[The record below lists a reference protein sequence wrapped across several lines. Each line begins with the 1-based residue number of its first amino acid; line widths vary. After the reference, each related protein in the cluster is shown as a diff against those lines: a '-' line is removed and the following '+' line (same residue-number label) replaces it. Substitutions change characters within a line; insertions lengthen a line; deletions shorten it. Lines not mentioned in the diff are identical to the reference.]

1 MNDLAVEESYKKTL
15 IEKQF
20 KIFSYYLCIGFIF
33 LLIFFSVFV
42 LEKFSQTS
50 ERIIIV
56 PRVLSENITVK
67 PGSTLQNIL
76 SDYQVSY
83 PEILN
88 IIELTKE
95 KIDLQHLSIGQTFEI
110 RYETL
115 EQNQKQFVSL
125 SIQNSPQER
134 LIVEKLNGQYQLK
147 IIPIVFK
154 TTLVTASGTIVDS
167 VITSALKAGIP
178 LKNVMELINYYSYE
192 IDFQR
197 DLRAGDKFQVIY
209 EKITSEDNKQTLVG
223 KTMFAN
229 LILRGKEYKMYRFK
243 PNDGPEDFFDVNN
256 SSIKKPLLRTPVQSS
271 RISSKFGIR
280 KHPILGYSL
289 MHRGIDFAAS
299 SGSPIYAAGKGTVV
313 EIGHK
318 GSYGKYIK
326 IRHNNELY
334 TAYAHAVS
342 FAKGIR
348 HGAKV
353 SQGETIAYVGATG
366 RASGPHLHY
375 EIIHRGQQIDPLK
388 FKLPSYIKLKGENLE
403 QFKKVRLELDEL
415 AKQN

>member
-1 MNDLAVEESYKKTL
+1 MNDFVVEESYKKTL

-20 KIFSYYLCIGFIF
+20 KIFSYYLFIGFLF
-33 LLIFFSVFV
+33 LLIFFSAFV
-42 LEKFSQTS
+42 LEKFSPTS
-50 ERIIIV
+50 EKIIIV

-67 PGSTLQNIL
+67 QGYTLKNIL

-83 PEILN
+83 TEILN
-88 IIELTKE
+88 IIELTKD
-95 KIDLQHLSIGQTFEI
+95 KIDLKHLNIGQIFEI
-110 RYETL
+110 IYEPL

-125 SIQNSPQER
+125 SIQSSPQER
-134 LIVEKLNGQYQLK
+134 LLVEKLNGQYQLK

-154 TTLVTASGTIVDS
+154 TSLITASGTIVDS
-167 VITSALKAGIP
+167 IITSALKAGIP

-197 DLRAGDKFQVIY
+197 DLRVGDKFQVIY
-209 EKITSEDNKQTLVG
+209 EKITSEDNKQTLAG

-229 LILRGKEYKMYRFK
+229 LILRGQEYKMYRFK

-289 MHRGIDFAAS
+289 MHRGIDFAAA
-299 SGSPIYAAGKGTVV
+299 SGTPIYAAGKGTVV

-334 TAYAHAVS
+334 TAYAHAVN

-348 HGAKV
+348 YGSKV
-353 SQGETIAYVGATG
+353 SQGETIAYVGSTG

-388 FKLPSYIKLKGENLE
+388 FKLPSYTKLKGENLE
-403 QFKKVRLELDEL
+403 QFKKVRMELDEL
-415 AKQN
+415 IKQN